1 MLFCR
6 EKNYKYFRNDLYFY
20 KMFRVM
26 QWPKRKV
33 TDLKKVLYI
42 IGEVVEGE
50 GWGAKQKQGLLPQ
63 SKILIVWVS
72 PLLFLKN

>member
-1 MLFCR
+1 
-6 EKNYKYFRNDLYFY
+6 
-20 KMFRVM
+20 M